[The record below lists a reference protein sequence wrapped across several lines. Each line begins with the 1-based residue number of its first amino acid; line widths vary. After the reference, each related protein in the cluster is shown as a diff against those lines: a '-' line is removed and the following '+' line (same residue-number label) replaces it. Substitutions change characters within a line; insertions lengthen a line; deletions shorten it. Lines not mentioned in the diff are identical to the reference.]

1 MNNLNN
7 THCCVTTSKEERNG
21 LLEKLHNNGVT
32 VSSIVWRER
41 NDPNDYINWPVI
53 IVDEDGVNG
62 GVEVTVDDNP
72 GNRQQLTVSEFLGKA
87 GVFMTPQGGSTIKHH
102 FLIS

>member
-1 MNNLNN
+1 MNNLNRN
-7 THCCVTTSKEERNG
+7 HCCVTTSKEERNG

-32 VSSIVWRER
+32 VSSIAWNER

-53 IVDEDGVNG
+53 IVDENGVDGNT
-62 GVEVTVDDNP
+62 EVTVDGGP
-72 GNRQQLTVSEFLGKA
+72 GNKEQLTVNEFLSKG
-87 GVFMTPQGGSTIKHH
+87 GVILTPHGHSTIKHH